1 MIQDNFFS
9 NYSYED
15 YNINNDENSLFLI
28 NQNNN
33 DNLSLKLDYNPLQ
46 MKNNIENELSLIS
59 PIPIPSL
66 GNDSESD
73 RQQININNNNSNNV
87 SNSSATKDKSL
98 LKKIEINNI
107 DINIINNDINPIMNL
122 DEEKDINNNQ
132 KYNVDDNND
141 KKLLEKKRRP
151 RKYLEDLDIDPEII
165 KGKSFLKI
173 GDKVIRS
180 KNQIVTEEDK
190 KEIRAIRNRV
200 SAKKSRDK
208 KKVEFINLIQKID
221 LLTRQIEEKELIINN
236 YEKICCMHCKLKMA
250 NITKKILLEDKNT
263 NNNMSLEYNIQNH
276 INNKNKKG
284 SQKNKI
290 PLEDKVQEN
299 ENNNKKEVLILEE
312 ESFLSDKN
320 NSFIGKISGFLI
332 GIVVCLLGIAFCLY
346 GGSVIINNRE
356 NINKQYQFSNSG
368 TLRNLVKNIDIDNY
382 ENINEDVNNDIDKDN
397 NFNDINNINEDNN
410 VPIPIETFNNKFM
423 QMCHDKFTWE
433 IYTNLKNKKPQKS
446 GNFLKK
452 RNNNNSILDNSKCHE
467 KNNILN
473 NEYIYN
479 NISFNNNLPIEANN
493 MLMNEN
499 LSNKIISVFV
509 KDYEALKRY
518 ANGTSLPLQEQI
530 ETEAKNSEDGCVYLQ
545 MIIPR
550 ETFKNNI
557 GNNDTCPN
565 YENGL
570 FEIRCKIIGYNNY
583 YDKLV
588 ANH

>member
-132 KYNVDDNND
+132 KYNVDDNNY

-173 GDKVIRS
+173 GDKVISS

-250 NITKKILLEDKNT
+250 NITKKKLLEDKNT

-299 ENNNKKEVLILEE
+299 ENNNKKEVLIFEK
-312 ESFLSDKN
+312 ESFFSDKN
-320 NSFIGKISGFLI
+320 NPFIGKISGFLI
-332 GIVVCLLGIAFCLY
+332 GIVVCLLGIVFCLY

-433 IYTNLKNKKPQKS
+433 IYSNLQKKKPIKS
-446 GNFLKK
+446 GNLLKK
-452 RNNNNSILDNSKCHE
+452 RYNQDS
-467 KNNILN
+467 ILN
-473 NEYIYN
+473 NPVCIDSN
-479 NISFNNNLPIEANN
+479 NIIKKNYIINNSSIEKNLPIKENN
-493 MLMNEN
+493 IILNN
-499 LSNKIISVFV
+499 SLSNKIISVYV
-509 KDYEALKRY
+509 KDYESLKRY
-518 ANGTSLPLQEQI
+518 DNERSLPLQEQI

-545 MIIPR
+545 MIIPK
-550 ETFKNNI
+550 EIMKCNLDKN
-557 GNNDTCPN
+557 GTYSEFENNF
-565 YENGL
+565 
-570 FEIRCKIIGYNNY
+570 FEIRCKIFAFNNY
-583 YDKLV
+583 DPGIS
-588 ANH
+588 H